1 MRKKEAKDEEET
13 EAERWEIEIDEEKL
27 GKQSE
32 IIFETY
38 DDEEIKNMYSMDY
51 KWNIGNH
58 YNQSKEKFE
67 ELIDNI
73 KRAVIYGDG
82 AIFYEEKI
90 NEDTKPAS
98 YLEIDNKENV
108 ERQIKEMLK
117 ENRMEEW

>member
-1 MRKKEAKDEEET
+1 MMATKQKEAEEET
-13 EAERWEIEIDEEKL
+13 EDKRREIEIDEEKL

-38 DDEEIKNMYSMDY
+38 DDEEMKNMYSMDY

-67 ELIDNI
+67 EFIDNI
-73 KRAVIYGDG
+73 KRVVIYGDG

-98 YLEIDNKENV
+98 YLEIDDKESV

-117 ENRMEEW
+117 ENRMED

>member
-1 MRKKEAKDEEET
+1 MEPEGGLRRMTID
-13 EAERWEIEIDEEKL
+13 IDEKKL

-73 KRAVIYGDG
+73 KRVVIYGDG
-82 AIFYEEKI
+82 TIFYEEKI
-90 NEDTKPAS
+90 NEDTEPAS
-98 YLEIDNKENV
+98 YLEIDDKESV

-117 ENRMEEW
+117 ENRMED